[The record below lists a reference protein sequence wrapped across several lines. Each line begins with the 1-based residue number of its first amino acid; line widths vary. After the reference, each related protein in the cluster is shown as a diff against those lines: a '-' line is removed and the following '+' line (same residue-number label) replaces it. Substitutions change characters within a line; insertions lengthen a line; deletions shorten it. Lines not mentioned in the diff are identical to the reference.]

1 MAGLTH
7 ACSTWKHI
15 RSKDASSSSGRFKI
29 KRLKTAWGL
38 TWWVVRVGMPGKVF
52 KNFFVGCIF
61 IGKSPL
67 SFGTHDGCDFWRRWR
82 RRSHDGGERIK
93 ESWRVKTQ
101 ADEPWEIHNS
111 DYERQRQHV
120 MSNTTYVHSHTSDA
134 ATRRQQ
140 SNLGRSPG
148 PDIYPRWLFVYHPSN
163 AYPEG
168 GQKNQSN
175 DSETC
180 TRLQLNGLLMVNRIA
195 PRLIEISKSA
205 NPYKS
210 YCQSLVNLL
219 FPSLTIESLRCIS
232 PFWPD
237 SNDPSR

>member
-82 RRSHDGGERIK
+82 RRSHDGGEGIK

-101 ADEPWEIHNS
+101 ADEPWEIHNTVIMS
-111 DYERQRQHV
+111 ANASTWWVTLHTCIVTHLTQPHV
-120 MSNTTYVHSHTSDA
+120 DSNQTLAVPQDLS
-134 ATRRQQ
+134 
-140 SNLGRSPG
+140 
-148 PDIYPRWLFVYHPSN
+148 WLFVYHPSN

-210 YCQSLVNLL
+210 YRQSLVNL

-232 PFWPD
+232 PFWPN